1 MRLSEQEY
9 GDKKMTK
16 NLYQQST
23 ATFEIAGLSP
33 LLTNNPIGMIS
44 SKDARG
50 KTTILGA
57 EESAERAS
65 YRNAEGALCIPS
77 AGFRAGMVKAAGAF
91 KQGRGSLKTTAAHI
105 QPTDELLPILVAASG
120 KAMETFL
127 IDTRR
132 CVIGK
137 AGIMRSRPRYED
149 WSVSLSINYDPTLLT
164 VEILQALLVDAGNRF
179 GVGDYRP
186 ERNGW
191 FGRYTV
197 LAN

>member
-1 MRLSEQEY
+1 MRE
-9 GDKKMTK
+9 
-16 NLYQQST
+16 NLYQQNT
-23 ATFEIAGLSP
+23 ATFKIIGLSP

-44 SKDARG
+44 AKDARG

-65 YRNAEGALCIPS
+65 YRNPKGALCVPS

-105 QPTDELLPILVAASG
+105 QAAEELIPILNA
-120 KAMETFL
+120 ETFKPMDAFS

-132 CVIGK
+132 VVIGK
-137 AGIMRSRPRYED
+137 AGIMRSRPRYEE
-149 WSVSLSINYDPTLLT
+149 WSVSLSINYDPSLLT
-164 VEILQALLVDAGNRF
+164 PEILQALLVDAGNRF

-191 FGRYTV
+191 FGRYSV
-197 LAN
+197 LPD